1 MEQVDLPVLIARSRV
16 DVGDDAVGGQL
27 NTLEDG
33 GGKVLRHG
41 LKALALAVLADE
53 DLLQGVC
60 HADGLGEIL
69 DEVVGVSGGVELG
82 LFPAGF
88 QSVLVYPNGEDSRT
102 YQAQQKDQDREY
114 YFPFEAFGVPE
125 VHDAVTSCGVG

>member
-27 NTLEDG
+27 NALEDG

-69 DEVVGVSGGVELG
+69 DEVVGVGGGVELG
-82 LFPAGF
+82 CFPSGL
-88 QSVLVYPNGEDSRT
+88 QSVLVHPNREDSRT
-102 YQAQQKDQDREY
+102 YQAQQKDQDGED

-125 VHDAVTSCGVG
+125 VHDVVTSCGVG